1 MSTEK
6 KPSKNED
13 EYFAR
18 EDAERIR
25 RLQQQEAAER
35 TARERLSHHMRCPK
49 CGGTLHTEML
59 HGIQVD
65 RCPDCHGIWLDHD
78 EVATLMKHEDHG
90 ALGRVMSDLWTSLR
104 RRRGA

>member
-1 MSTEK
+1 MSTD

-18 EDAERIR
+18 EEAERLKLLR
-25 RLQQQEAAER
+25 QQEAAGR
-35 TARERLSHHMRCPK
+35 LARERQAHFMKCPK
-49 CGGTLHTEML
+49 CGATLHTETL

-65 RCPDCHGIWLDHD
+65 RCPDCHGIWLDHN

-104 RRRGA
+104 RRRTT